1 MQKVKEILKKFW
13 SKTTVAFLIGALA
26 SAVGLTLNPAT
37 QEALAC
43 LLGAT
48 GCKQSQSSLCCSPYR
63 QFWLIRLDGIAK
75 NPRRLK
81 ALKTELKKRVKLLML
96 CIMTLFVQSC
106 GTSISATDFCL
117 IYTPIYPSRQ
127 DTEETLLQIDVNNAI
142 YERLC
147 K

>member
-1 MQKVKEILKKFW
+1 M
-13 SKTTVAFLIGALA
+13 
-26 SAVGLTLNPAT
+26 
-37 QEALAC
+37 
-43 LLGAT
+43 
-48 GCKQSQSSLCCSPYR
+48 
-63 QFWLIRLDGIAK
+63 DGIAK

-96 CIMTLFVQSC
+96 CIMTMFAQSC